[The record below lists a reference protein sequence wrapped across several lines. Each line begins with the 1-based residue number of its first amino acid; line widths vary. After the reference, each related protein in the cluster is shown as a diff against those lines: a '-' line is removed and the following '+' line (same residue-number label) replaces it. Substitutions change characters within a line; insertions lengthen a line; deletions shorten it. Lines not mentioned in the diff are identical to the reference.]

1 MKKKQLGIIDL
12 VSNYLGDEFEID
24 SVLLQKLIN
33 LCDNINITKG
43 QKVIR
48 EGVYSP
54 YAYLILKGAARSYYL
69 KDSKEIVNWFAL
81 EGEVAISM
89 DNYMGR
95 EAKETILFM
104 EDSDCLRFNLEQWKR
119 LEKTEIM
126 VANLSIKLFEDYV
139 NFIDRHARNLA
150 DREGL
155 QRYVHLME
163 NNPEYIHRIPIT
175 YLASYLSMSRENLS
189 RLRKKYS
196 L

>member
-1 MKKKQLGIIDL
+1 MIDL
-12 VSNYLGDEFEID
+12 FRQYLGEDIKID
-24 SVLLQKLIN
+24 PVLDQKLN
-33 LCDNINITKG
+33 DLSDQVNITKG

-54 YAYLILKGAARSYYL
+54 YAYLIIKGAARSYYL
-69 KDSKEIVNWFAL
+69 KDSIEIVNWFAL
-81 EGEVAISM
+81 EGEVAVSM
-89 DNYMGR
+89 DNYMGK
-95 EAKETILFM
+95 EAKESILFM
-104 EDSDCLRFNLEQWKR
+104 EDSECLRFDMEQWKR
-119 LEKTEIM
+119 LEKTEIL

-139 NFIDRHARNLA
+139 KFIDRHARNLA

-155 QRYVHLME
+155 ERYIHIME

-175 YLASYLSMSRENLS
+175 YLASYLGMSRENLS